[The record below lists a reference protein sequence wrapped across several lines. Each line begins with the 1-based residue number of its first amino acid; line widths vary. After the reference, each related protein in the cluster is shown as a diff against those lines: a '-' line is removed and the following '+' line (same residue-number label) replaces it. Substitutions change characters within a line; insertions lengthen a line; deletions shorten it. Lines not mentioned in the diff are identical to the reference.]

1 MSELS
6 RAQRRRRD
14 REAVGLWDEN
24 LRLQAAAAARGKSVG
39 KAFNEPTV
47 RAAFIRLYRLTRWED
62 LSLSLAPLLAL
73 SEHDSATLIDREAER
88 FIDANMAALDP
99 EDVGPGAWEILERK
113 GWREV
118 ARIIQRR
125 KAGATE

>member
-1 MSELS
+1 M
-6 RAQRRRRD
+6 
-14 REAVGLWDEN
+14 
-24 LRLQAAAAARGKSVG
+24 G
-39 KAFNEPTV
+39 KAFDEPTV

-73 SEHDSATLIDREAER
+73 SEHDSATLIDRETER

-113 GWREV
+113 RV
-118 ARIIQRR
+118 AGSGTDHPTEESWGDRMNSGRWLHRPIMPSGLRA
-125 KAGATE
+125 AGGRPAPV